1 MLPSTC
7 CSVLVLRGNLHEIN
21 EYLEEQGVYDIF
33 DYLLKAR
40 ATTQIPCRFKA
51 QTLFR
56 TL

>member
-1 MLPSTC
+1 MLTSTC
-7 CSVLVLRGNLHEIN
+7 CSVLILRGNLHEIN